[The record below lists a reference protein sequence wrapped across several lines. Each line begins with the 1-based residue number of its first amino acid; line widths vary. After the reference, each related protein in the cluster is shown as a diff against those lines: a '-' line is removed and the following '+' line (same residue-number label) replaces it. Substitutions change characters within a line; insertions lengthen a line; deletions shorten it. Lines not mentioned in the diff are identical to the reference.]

1 MSAPKLTVDARTN
14 EQQGLASNPNT
25 SVWVSANAG
34 SGKTT
39 VLARRVVRLLLNGTD
54 PSRILCITYTKAAA
68 GEMANKVFEML
79 GEWAVISENKLR
91 EALTNVEQK
100 APTKIQLERARTL
113 FARAL
118 ETPGGLKIQTIH
130 AFCEALLHQFP
141 LEANVPGTFTVADDR
156 TQKELLEQA
165 RRSVLLQAHRD
176 PDSKLGKSFAHMLEF
191 ASDSAIEKALAEAI
205 TRREELDAWLESVGS
220 PETAEE
226 EARKRFQFSSDETPE
241 VLMQAAMETS
251 LFSAEDL
258 EQMATVGRYN
268 EKGNDKKLSMR
279 IDAYTETRGSIRKRY
294 ANFLSIFLSS
304 GNARTYKAFA
314 TKNVKDIFPDLEDR
328 LGRECE
334 RIIEAKLRINML
346 DLIVNSTGFFTFA
359 SEMITRYREEKR
371 VRGLLDFDDLVS
383 RTVDLLQRSDASAW
397 VLYKLDW
404 GIDHLLLDEAQD
416 TSPRQWQVV
425 EALANEFFS
434 GASSRDIE
442 RTVFAVGDEKQSIY
456 SFQGAEPAS
465 FARQKKQFSKRA
477 KDSEKLF
484 SEASLGLS
492 FRSTGDVLGA
502 VDKVFNNTQFEKSVT
517 AQGDYQ
523 PHTPA
528 RKNDPGH
535 VDVWTMETSQDV
547 EEPHHWH
554 EPVDQS
560 DSQHQAVRTAN
571 KIADQISDWL
581 ESGERFEA
589 SGKPIEAGDI
599 IVLVRARDRFV
610 TAINRALKDKRIP
623 VAGSDRLT
631 LTNHIAVQDLITLG
645 QVIVTPQD
653 DLSLA
658 ALLKSP
664 LFGVSEEELFEL
676 ARSRLKSKDGLKYEI
691 SLHEALAKTNGTNMH
706 VHYERLQRWMGRVD
720 KMPVYEFFGQVLGA
734 DGGRKKFLSRLG
746 PEVEEV
752 LDAFLSMTLE
762 HERAGLPGMQ
772 SFLEALLQEEPVIK
786 REQDQVPNEVRVM
799 TVHASKGLEA
809 PIVFLVDK
817 GSPAFQSGH
826 APAIYEWGDE
836 DNPIS
841 AQCGLLWVPKKE
853 QHGTQTRQSLSRAQQ
868 QAEDEYMRLLY
879 VGMTRAKDR
888 LIVCGYHGKTKPQDP
903 NWHSI
908 VSRALESESVPLED
922 NLGEHIGLRWHVEG
936 RPVAQP
942 THHKEEALIEAPKRT
957 SLPGWIGHKL
967 PSESALPRPLSPS
980 GAQALIDETLAHEND
995 VLSLLETSTI
1005 SSEGLSPRLRG
1016 TVVHR
1021 LLQVLPDIEVE
1032 ERPARAATY
1041 LERSFP
1047 TSPQSVREHLLN
1059 QTFDVLNGPGFANWF
1074 NQETSRAEVPVMGQ
1088 IELASGLRSVSG
1100 TIDRLVVEDDRIL
1113 LLDYKTSSSVPL
1125 NLESV
1130 ASDYVTQMALYR
1142 HLVQRIY
1149 PNKPVEA
1156 ALIWTQAKNGPEIMP
1171 LPEDLLDSAFLTI
1184 AGL

>member
-1 MSAPKLTVDARTN
+1 MSASKLTVDDRTN
-14 EQQGLASNPNT
+14 QQQALASNPNT

-68 GEMANKVFEML
+68 GEMANKVFETL
-79 GEWAVISENKLR
+79 SDWAVIADNDLR
-91 EALTNVEQK
+91 EELTKVELK
-100 APTKIQLERARTL
+100 APTKAQLNRARTL

-165 RRSVLLQAHRD
+165 RRSVLLKAYGE
-176 PDSKLGKSFAHMLEF
+176 PESELGKGFADMLEF
-191 ASDSAIEKALAEAI
+191 ATDSAIEKALSEAI
-205 TRREELDAWLESVGS
+205 TRREELIAWLDIVGS
-220 PETAEE
+220 PQAAEE
-226 EARKRFQFSSDETPE
+226 QARKRFQFSNEETSQS
-241 VLMQAAMETS
+241 LMVASIDQS

-258 EQMATVGRYN
+258 EQMAAVGRFN
-268 EKGNDKKLSMR
+268 EKGYDKKLSER
-279 IDAYTETRGSIRKRY
+279 IDAFKNAKKSKRNRF
-294 ANFLSIFLSS
+294 ALFQSIFLTD
-304 GNARTYKAFA
+304 GKARSYKAFA
-314 TKNVKDIFPDLEDR
+314 TKAVKEIFPDLEER
-328 LGRECE
+328 LERECD
-334 RIIEAKLRINML
+334 RIKEAKLRINTL
-346 DLIVNSTGFFTFA
+346 DLIVNSTGFFAFA
-359 SEMITRYREEKR
+359 SAMITRYREEKR
-371 VRGLLDFDDLVS
+371 IRGLLDFDDLVS

-425 EALANEFFS
+425 EALVNEFFG
-434 GASSRDIE
+434 GASSRDID

-465 FARQKKQFSKRA
+465 FARQKILFHSKA
-477 KDSEKLF
+477 KDSDKPFE
-484 SEASLGLS
+484 EASLGLS
-492 FRSTGDVLGA
+492 FRSTEDVLGS
-502 VDKVFNNTQFEKSVT
+502 VDKVFSNTQYETAVT

-523 PHTPA
+523 PHTAA

-535 VDVWTMETSQDV
+535 VDVWTMETSLDV
-547 EEPHHWH
+547 DQPEAWH

-571 KIADQISDWL
+571 RIADQIADWL
-581 ESGERFEA
+581 DSGERFEA
-589 SGKPIEAGDI
+589 SGKLVTAGDI

-664 LFGVSEEELFEL
+664 LFGVSEEDLFDLARGRLKTGYEVSLFEEL
-676 ARSRLKSKDGLKYEI
+676 SETDGTPI
-691 SLHEALAKTNGTNMH
+691 HAH
-706 VHYERLQRWMGRVD
+706 FERLQRWMRRVD
-720 KMPVYEFFGQVLGA
+720 NMPVYEFFGQVLGA
-734 DGGRKKFLSRLG
+734 DGGRKQFLARLG

-752 LDAFLSMTLE
+752 LDAFLAITLE
-762 HERAGLPGMQ
+762 HERSGLPGMQ

-817 GSPAFQSGH
+817 GSAAFQSGH
-826 APAIYEWGDE
+826 APAIYDWGD
-836 DNPIS
+836 NNS
-841 AQCGLLWVPKKE
+841 AHLGQKGLLWVPKRD
-853 QHGTQTRQSLSRAQQ
+853 QHGSETLRSLNHAQQ

-888 LIVCGYHGKTKPQDP
+888 LIVCGYHGQTKLPDP
-903 NWHSI
+903 NWHTI
-908 VSRALESESVPLED
+908 VSDALKPEAMSLQD
-922 NLGEHIGLRWHVEG
+922 DDGEEIGIRWHAPD
-936 RPVAQP
+936 RPSP
-942 THHKEEALIEAPKRT
+942 LPLHHADEAPVDVVQVNE
-957 SLPGWIGHKL
+957 LPEWIGHRL
-967 PSESALPRPLSPS
+967 PTESALPRPLSPS
-980 GAQALIDETLAHEND
+980 GAQALIDESLAVESD
-995 VLSLLETSTI
+995 ILSLLETSKTPI
-1005 SSEGLSPRLRG
+1005 EGLSPAKRG
-1016 TVVHR
+1016 TLVHR
-1021 LLQVLPDIEVE
+1021 LLQVLPDFPLEDRFAIAVS
-1032 ERPARAATY
+1032 Y
-1041 LERSFP
+1041 IERSAP
-1047 TSPQSVREHLLN
+1047 NAPIAAQDALLK
-1059 QTFDVLNGPGFANWF
+1059 QTFEVLNDPNISPWF
-1074 NQETSRAEVPVMGQ
+1074 DPVISSAEVPVMG
-1088 IELASGLRSVSG
+1088 EVKLASGIRSVSG
-1100 TIDRLVVEDDRIL
+1100 TIDRLVVEEDRVL
-1113 LLDYKTSSSVPL
+1113 LLDYKTSSFVPS
-1125 NLESV
+1125 NV
-1130 ASDYVTQMALYR
+1130 DAVPKDYVTQMALYR
-1142 HLVQRIY
+1142 HLVERIY
-1149 PNKPVEA
+1149 PNKPVLA
-1156 ALIWTQAKNGPEIMP
+1156 VLIWTQAPSGPKVMA
-1171 LPEDLLDSAFLTI
+1171 LPENTLNEAFDKI
-1184 AGL
+1184 AIL